1 MEPHELIE
9 HIGRQP
15 RGRSDF
21 NHLARQL
28 GVRGRKRAA
37 LQQIL
42 DRLSADGRLVEY
54 RSRQYAVPR
63 SDTEYITGRLSLH
76 PKGFGFVVP
85 DHPIPEVEGD
95 IFIPHR
101 GINDA
106 MHDDRVLVHLA
117 RFRSGGRVEGR
128 IERILKRTNRFIVGA
143 FHFSRHGSFVT
154 PHDDRVREQVTIPPG
169 SELPGVDELEQR
181 LGDVKRVDVSSA
193 EELDGLIVNVEV
205 VRFPTRWQMA
215 EGRVVEV
222 LGRPDDFGIDVEI
235 MIRRFHLPHRFSA
248 EVRREVEAI
257 SEKIPDEEIER
268 RRDFRELD
276 IVTIDGETARD
287 FDDAVWVDRL
297 GDGRFVLQ
305 VHIADVSHYVAMGS
319 ALDAEARKRG
329 TSVYFPDR
337 AVPMLPAELSTGIC
351 SLHPKQDRLVISVL
365 LNINAKG
372 EVLQAD
378 FCEGIIRSVER
389 MTYTKVFAILQG
401 DEALRREYGPLVE
414 RFEQMRDLA
423 MILNRRRERRGSID
437 FDLPEAEIEFD
448 DLGQMTGVARAERN
462 TAHRII
468 EELMLA
474 ANEAVAGH
482 LAPLGNAML
491 FRIHEKPEAKR
502 VLEFE
507 QLTHTFGH
515 SLGIDV
521 PLRRYGRTQRRR
533 DGSRSHRT
541 EMVADTKID
550 VSPRDYQKLIKR
562 IEGKPEERILSY
574 LMLRSLKQARYSE
587 KHQSHFA
594 LATNLYTHFTSPIR
608 RYPDLVVHRILKE
621 LLNEDGAS
629 PCTGG
634 DVQAPYPES
643 ELAAIARETS
653 FTERRAVDSERA
665 LIEWKKAR
673 FMEKRL
679 GGEFEAL
686 VIQVSK
692 AGLFVELIELFVE
705 GLVPI
710 ESLPGRFQYRES
722 SPALINQRTKLKLT
736 LGDRIHV
743 RADGVTFD
751 GMRAEFS
758 WVPPKKAIPPGP
770 A

>member
-1 MEPHELIE
+1 MEAHELIE

-15 RGRSDF
+15 QGRSDF

-28 GVRGRKRAA
+28 GARGRKRAA
-37 LQQIL
+37 LQETL
-42 DRLSADGRLVEY
+42 DRLAADGRLVEY
-54 RSRQYAVPR
+54 RSRHYAVPQR
-63 SDTEYITGRLSLH
+63 DAEYITGRLSLH
-76 PKGFGFVVP
+76 AKGFGFVIP
-85 DHPIPEVEGD
+85 DRPIPEVEGD

-106 MHDDRVLVHLA
+106 MHEDRVLVHLV

-128 IERILKRTNRFIVGA
+128 IERILKRTNRFIVGT
-143 FHFSRHGSFVT
+143 FHFFRHGSFVT
-154 PHDDRVREQVTIPPG
+154 PHNDRVREQVAIPPG
-169 SELPGVDELEQR
+169 SQMPRGGELEQR
-181 LGDVKRVDVSSA
+181 LGDVKRVDINSA
-193 EELDGLIVNVEV
+193 EELDGLIVNVEL
-205 VRFPTRWQMA
+205 VRFPTRWKMA

-248 EVRREVEAI
+248 EARREVEDI
-257 SEKIPDEEIER
+257 SPKIPDEEIKR

-287 FDDAVWVDRL
+287 FDDAVWVERL
-297 GDGRFVLQ
+297 GNGHFLLQ
-305 VHIADVSHYVAMGS
+305 VHIADVSHYVEMGS
-319 ALDAEARKRG
+319 ALDTEARERG

-365 LNINAKG
+365 LEIDAEG
-372 EVLQAD
+372 EVVQAD

-389 MTYTKVFAILQG
+389 MTYRKVFAVLQG
-401 DEALRREYGPLVE
+401 DEALRQQYGPLVD
-414 RFEQMRDLA
+414 RFEQMRNLA

-448 DLGQMTGVARAERN
+448 ALGQMTGITRSERN
-462 TAHRII
+462 TAHRLI

-482 LAPLGNAML
+482 LAALGNAML

-515 SLGIDV
+515 RLGIEV
-521 PLRRYGRTQRRR
+521 PLRRFGRTQRQR
-533 DGSRSHRT
+533 DGSGARRT
-541 EMVADTKID
+541 EWAADANID

-587 KHQSHFA
+587 QRQSHFA
-594 LATNLYTHFTSPIR
+594 LATDLYTHFTSPIR
-608 RYPDLVVHRILKE
+608 RYPDLVVHRILKAS
-621 LLNEDGAS
+621 LNEDGAS
-629 PCTGG
+629 PYAGAEAP
-634 DVQAPYPES
+634 APYRES
-643 ELAAIARETS
+643 ELAAIAQETS
-653 FTERRAVDSERA
+653 FTERRAADSERA

-673 FMEKRL
+673 FMEERL
-679 GGEFEAL
+679 GEEFEAL

-722 SPALINQRTKLKLT
+722 AHALINQRTKLKLT
-736 LGDRIHV
+736 LGDRILV

-758 WVPPKKAIPPGP
+758 WIPPKKGKSS
-770 A
+770 